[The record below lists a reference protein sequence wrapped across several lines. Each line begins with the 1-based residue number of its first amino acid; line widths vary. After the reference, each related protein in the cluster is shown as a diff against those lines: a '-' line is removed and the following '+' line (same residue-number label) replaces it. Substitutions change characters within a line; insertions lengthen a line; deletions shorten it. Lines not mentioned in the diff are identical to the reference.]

1 MKESIVREVE
11 AFLQRNSQAS
21 STTSSQQKNYG
32 QGLLQIPVSYDPS
45 HELPEVCIPYKPA
58 VLYNVKFI
66 ISIICK
72 VDILI
77 FFLQV
82 LTLHT
87 LLLIPEGRNITLNG
101 IPCLTTLKRHPVFP
115 PKPHS
120 MASGK
125 TGVQSATL

>member
-45 HELPEVCIPYKPA
+45 NEIPEVCIPYKPA
-58 VLYNVKFI
+58 VLYNVKCIFQLFV
-66 ISIICK
+66 K
-72 VDILI
+72 LI
-77 FFLQV
+77 FSYFFLQV

-125 TGVQSATL
+125 TGVQSGTL

>member
-1 MKESIVREVE
+1 MNSNVLINTCTSCLSESEMKESIVREVE

-45 HELPEVCIPYKPA
+45 NELPEVRIPYKPA
-58 VLYNVKFI
+58 ALYNVKCI

-77 FFLQV
+77 FFSSGAYF
-82 LTLHT
+82 T
-87 LLLIPEGRNITLNG
+87 
-101 IPCLTTLKRHPVFP
+101 
-115 PKPHS
+115 HS
-120 MASGK
+120 VTDPGG
-125 TGVQSATL
+125 T

>member
-1 MKESIVREVE
+1 MHEFHVFINTSCFSESEMKESIVREVE

-45 HELPEVCIPYKPA
+45 NDLPEVRIPYKPA

-72 VDILI
+72 VDI
-77 FFLQV
+77 FFFRCL
-82 LTLHT
+82 LYTL
-87 LLLIPEGRNITLNG
+87 
-101 IPCLTTLKRHPVFP
+101 CC
-115 PKPHS
+115 
-120 MASGK
+120 
-125 TGVQSATL
+125 

>member
-1 MKESIVREVE
+1 MNEFHVFINTSCLSESEMKESIVREVE

-45 HELPEVCIPYKPA
+45 NEIPEVCIPYKPA
-58 VLYNVKFI
+58 VLYNVKCI

-77 FFLQV
+77 FFSSGAYF
-82 LTLHT
+82 T
-87 LLLIPEGRNITLNG
+87 
-101 IPCLTTLKRHPVFP
+101 
-115 PKPHS
+115 HS
-120 MASGK
+120 VTDPGG
-125 TGVQSATL
+125 T